1 MAEEFKG
8 RVGVNALWPR
18 TTIATAAVQ
27 NLLGGDEITRRS
39 RTPDI
44 MGDAAYYILS
54 RDAKTCTG
62 NFFMDDE
69 VLISEGFT
77 DLSKYSI
84 DPSVELMPDFF
95 V

>member
-1 MAEEFKG
+1 
-8 RVGVNALWPR
+8 
-18 TTIATAAVQ
+18 
-27 NLLGGDEITRRS
+27 
-39 RTPDI
+39 

-54 RDAKTCTG
+54 RDAKTCSG